1 MNNSSAHRNHKKARS
16 LLEMPTPI
24 ETNKFFLNV
33 MDFEKQ
39 LHKLKHTSCFREA
52 NKTKPSYYGE
62 EIKNPIFP
70 SPDISKVSSIERKQI
85 RYDSSLPALPK
96 VKNIISFSLNDIEEE
111 KKSRDHYNMNSIQS
125 AKYKNYSNISSIKS
139 KQSLT
144 KKVNN
149 YDMKFLYPASSTPMI
164 QKLFSGRM
172 GKKKK
177 KPLLLDSN
185 TQHIMYK
192 VSSIGQNKKY
202 QFVSFEL

>member
-1 MNNSSAHRNHKKARS
+1 MNSSSVHRNHKKSRS

-24 ETNKFFLNV
+24 ETNKFLVNV
-33 MDFEKQ
+33 MDFPKQ
-39 LHKLKHTSCFREA
+39 IHKLKYTSCFREV

-70 SPDISKVSSIERKQI
+70 SPEISKVSSTERKQI

-96 VKNIISFSLNDIEEE
+96 VKSIISFSLKDIDEE

-144 KKVNN
+144 KKVNK
-149 YDMKFLYPASSTPMI
+149 YDMKFIYPASNTPMI

-177 KPLLLDSN
+177 KPLILDSN

-202 QFVSFEL
+202 QFISFEL